1 MKRLFP
7 AHFPALCTVAL
18 SLTIGLGSTHAKSE
32 ADTAAPWGIGIGGA
46 CQAGLAKMGATQ
58 QRTLEGGDT
67 LHVAQGS
74 NTLYPGAKEM
84 SLRCSQGKVIA
95 LQLVAP
101 KEGMGNPAARAA
113 YQALAQHYKKVAGGP
128 IPQLGDGYA
137 RFVKGASVIEIEARH
152 LDFDF
157 TVTYLSQT
165 FYDAIVQSNQK
176 RAQERQAKR
185 AGL

>member
-7 AHFPALCTVAL
+7 ALCTIAL
-18 SLTIGLGSTHAKSE
+18 SLTVGLGSACAASG
-32 ADTAAPWGIGIGGA
+32 ADTAAPWGIDIGGA
-46 CQAGLAKMGATQ
+46 CQAGLARMGATQ
-58 QRTLEGGDT
+58 QRTLEDGDT
-67 LHVAQGS
+67 LHVAQGR

-101 KEGMGNPAARAA
+101 KEGLGNPAARAA
-113 YQALAQHYKKVAGGP
+113 YQALAQHYKKVAGRP

-157 TVTYLSQT
+157 TVTYYTKT
-165 FYDAIVQSNQK
+165 FYDAIVQNDQK

-185 AGL
+185 GGL